1 MGVEKSKEE
10 KIKEEDLPYK
20 VRTDYRTGANFE
32 HKVYGTGKIVTTS
45 SGNRGIADS
54 RGMLDWV
61 EVDFGKPYISGGKML
76 KTRKIPNIYSSI
88 YFDKQLKD
96 KEDIIMEVKGR
107 KTLHVYDFDDTLA
120 KTDTPVIVIDKD
132 GNRKELTSHEF
143 ATHKL
148 QPGEK
153 YDFSQFDA
161 AIRSSQPIL
170 KNLKQIFDSL
180 KNPTIKT
187 TILTARRI
195 AFPVMKHLRDK
206 YGIDTYV
213 VGVGSSDP
221 EVKADWIENQ
231 VKKGYDTIKFID
243 DSQKNLDAVEKRL
256 SNYPDLDVTL
266 INSLK

>member
-1 MGVEKSKEE
+1 MKKEFNITE
-10 KIKEEDLPYK
+10 WTLKNRLKE
-20 VRTDYRTGANFE
+20 
-32 HKVYGTGKIVTTS
+32 H
-45 SGNRGIADS
+45 
-54 RGMLDWV
+54 
-61 EVDFGKPYISGGKML
+61 
-76 KTRKIPNIYSSI
+76 
-88 YFDKQLKD
+88 
-96 KEDIIMEVKGR
+96 EDIIMEVKGR

-143 ATHKL
+143 AIHKL

-187 TILTARRI
+187 TILTARRV

-231 VKKGYDTIKFID
+231 VKKGYNTIKFID